1 MVRTQSTSHDD
12 GRSGSSTTT
21 RGRNLRTSS
30 SSKSSPSYANVT
42 LSSGSLSAVV
52 YLPDGIKP
60 DEPTYY
66 KSSRFD
72 WSSNIGT
79 ITTRRQGGGGGG
91 GNGKQ
96 QHVLYGSDMWRQPHD
111 PESTEAGVGL
121 ASEFGVGDDGSFCNF
136 QCGWHKD
143 NEVTNGVLGY
153 DQAAVGDSFLK
164 IGVGALIK
172 GSCPD
177 CDPTSIYKF
186 NSEYEFARPPVW
198 RLTENDDNK
207 GSSDG
212 SSERSSI
219 RLWNEEVLHE
229 YGYRI
234 VKDVTL
240 TDDQLLITTTLTNI
254 GRVPMATAWYSHNLF
269 TCDSKPVG
277 PGYSVDLDLP
287 NGGDFFEPGFMSWS
301 SPIEDFATI
310 SHEYDSGG
318 ENSHVNVNLERPVE
332 DFVKLKAEF
341 ARDDDSH
348 GGFTLHGCQTN
359 IHESFPDVGKQ
370 SGPSSLYAYNLYI
383 EQGTLSPEVQ
393 LFLHLN
399 PGETKSWRQQLDFTF
414 DDEDRNDGNYD
425 DAQNVASISS
435 FSLLRSITIRGR
447 GIVSNVV
454 PISQN
459 PFMVLVMTTM
469 AVTCGFAL
477 WMYNRSRNSYTS
489 SGSRDFRRGWS
500 FVTNHSSSSSR
511 VKRSQYE
518 PIP

>member
-1 MVRTQSTSHDD
+1 MVTIQSTSHGD
-12 GRSGSSTTT
+12 GRAGSSTSS
-21 RGRNLRTSS
+21 RGRSLRTSS
-30 SSKSSPSYANVT
+30 PLSQPSPSYANVT
-42 LSSGSLSAVV
+42 LSAGGLSAVV

-79 ITTRRQGGGGGG
+79 ITTRRQGVGGK
-91 GNGKQ
+91 GKQQ

-153 DQAAVGDSFLK
+153 DQAAVGETFLK

-198 RLTENDDNK
+198 RFTQNDENK

-254 GRVPMATAWYSHNLF
+254 GRVPMATAWYSHNFF

-301 SPIEDFATI
+301 SPIEDYASI
-310 SHEYDSGG
+310 SHEYDSNG
-318 ENSHVNVNLERPVE
+318 ENSHVNVNLQRPVE

-359 IHESFPDVGKQ
+359 VHESFPDVGKQ
-370 SGPSSLYAYNLYI
+370 SGPSSVYGYNLYI

-414 DDEDRNDGNYD
+414 DDDGDDDGDKDLNDGDYKD
-425 DAQNVASISS
+425 GENVASISS

-454 PISQN
+454 PVSQH
-459 PFMVLVMTTM
+459 PFMVLVMTAM
-469 AVTCGFAL
+469 AMTCGFAL
-477 WMYNRSRNSYTS
+477 WMYSRSRNNYTS
-489 SGSRDFRRGWS
+489 SSRDFRR
-500 FVTNHSSSSSR
+500 
-511 VKRSQYE
+511 RSQYE